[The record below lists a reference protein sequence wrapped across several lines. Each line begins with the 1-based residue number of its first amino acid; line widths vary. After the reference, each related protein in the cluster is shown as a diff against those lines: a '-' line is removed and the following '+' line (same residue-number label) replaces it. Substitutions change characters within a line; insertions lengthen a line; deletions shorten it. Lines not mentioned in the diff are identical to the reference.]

1 MSLKTLA
8 SKRTLPVRTWAFAFV
23 GLLLLSGCESEN
35 DHFCS
40 KYSYF
45 TDELTAEGI
54 LPYRD
59 LKAQLQEELRKKP
72 DSDHTKMALFVLE
85 DIDRD
90 MRPANESARDYC
102 MRRERWKMYR

>member
-1 MSLKTLA
+1 MPVRTLA
-8 SKRTLPVRTWAFAFV
+8 STRTLPIRAWAFAFV
-23 GLLLLSGCESEN
+23 GLLLLSACESEN

-54 LPYRD
+54 LPLRD
-59 LKAQLQEELRKKP
+59 LKPQLLEDLRKKP
-72 DSDHTKMALFVLE
+72 DSDHTKMALFVLA

-102 MRRERWKMYR
+102 VRRERWKMYR